1 MSDKKKCKCGA
12 EMLRSSSNNYI
23 PDCGYVTNTIEY
35 CPVHQEQLSKA
46 MEIGEEAYELLW
58 EATRFTHTQSE
69 VSGPRW

>member
-46 MEIGEEAYELLW
+46 MEI
-58 EATRFTHTQSE
+58 E